1 MYGPIHMRTTEDKL
15 SWAFHYNI
23 SQGMKL
29 PSENACPKQRSK
41 YDFTAENE
49 QILCVPW
56 DLIEMIGLAWEKKKS
71 NIYF

>member
-1 MYGPIHMRTTEDKL
+1 
-15 SWAFHYNI
+15 
-23 SQGMKL
+23 MKL